1 MTELQLRRTK
11 GWAVLVGAVLGASM
25 VFFMHR
31 AASEHAAQKAAEDAK
46 CAQLLAAL
54 KNPDPQYRL
63 ECVFEHGSPKP

>member
-11 GWAVLVGAVLGASM
+11 GWAVLVGAVLGASI

-31 AASEHAAQKAAEDAK
+31 AASEHAAQKAAEEAQ
-46 CAQLLAAL
+46 CAQLLAAV
-54 KNPDPQYRL
+54 KKPDPQYQL